1 MKFRV
6 QSQDLIKAL
15 EVTSIIPPK
24 VVTGKG
30 ESGYLFVVKDGKCHI
45 NSRDDFRCIR
55 TPVPITD
62 SDGDGFF
69 IYPADKISGLKYVD
83 GWVSLEAGHDE
94 KDNRYWVRYE
104 TESGASGEQNSHN
117 PALMKSLDED
127 LEKEGTEYTFPAA
140 LLREGIAATKAYL
153 APAEDGKNKGT
164 DLGHF
169 KTLQLFDKS
178 KPEWEKGNGC
188 LFAADN
194 VRACFFQCQTFCD
207 KGLAVHGR
215 NIPAITSF
223 LSKCE
228 GTVTVKIGET
238 MDFLIDPT
246 GRVLGW
252 THHTKQHSQ
261 YKYYSDK
268 LDRFML
274 RVPKE
279 PLVRALRHVRTEL
292 GDRQDKIRIQYG
304 YESKTLRFQ
313 ASGGSGRTQSA
324 PVTVEALSNEET
336 GAGKDGSTADF
347 GSNININHMIDLVEP
362 VKGHQIELRAAVV
375 KAKKEGQR
383 DVMLFRTIEEFWLSN
398 SGKVLISPDQSE
410 DGAHQCRVT
419 RFMPSKD

>member
-6 QSQDLIKAL
+6 QTQDLIKAL
-15 EVTSIIPPK
+15 EVMSVIPPK

-30 ESGYLFVVKDGKCHI
+30 ESGYLFVVKDGKCYI

-55 TPVPITD
+55 TEIPVTD

-117 PALMKSLDED
+117 PSLMKSLDED
-127 LEKEGTEYTFPAA
+127 LEKKGVEFTFPAA
-140 LLREGIAATKAYL
+140 LLREGIASTKLYL
-153 APAEDGKNKGT
+153 APAEDGKNKGA

-178 KPEWEKGNGC
+178 KPEWEKGDGV

-194 VRACFFQCQTFCD
+194 VRACFFQCSTFCD
-207 KGLAVHGR
+207 KGLAIHGR

-223 LSKCE
+223 LAKCE
-228 GTVTVKIGET
+228 GDITVKVGET
-238 MDFLIDPT
+238 MDFIINSA

-252 THHTKQHSQ
+252 SHHTKQHGQ
-261 YKYYSDK
+261 YKYYSEK
-268 LDRFML
+268 LDGFAM

-292 GDRQDKIRIQYG
+292 GERQDKIRVQYSH
-304 YESKTLRFQ
+304 ENRTLRFQ
-313 ASGGSGRTQSA
+313 ASGGSGRTSSA
-324 PVTVEALSNEET
+324 PVFVEIFSNNET
-336 GAGKDGSTADF
+336 GAGASGEGNDF
-347 GSNININHMIDLVEP
+347 AANINIDFMLDLVEP
-362 VKGHQIELRAAVV
+362 VRGHQVELRAALV
-375 KAKKEGQR
+375 KTKKESQR
-383 DVMLFRTIEEFWLSN
+383 DLMLFRTVEEFWLSN
-398 SGKVLISPDQSE
+398 GGKVLIAPDQSK